1 MTPSVWISF
10 VAGLVSFFSPCVLP
24 LYPSYLSYLSG
35 VSLRPA
41 DEQLLTWRARIR
53 VVSHALFFMLGFSVI
68 FFALGLSASAL
79 GRAFIQYRGILR
91 VAGGFLIIGMG
102 LVLAGVLK
110 PSMLM
115 REWKLRGHSRRVSY
129 LGSFLVGLTFA
140 AGWTPCIGPILS
152 SVLVLTATHAALG
165 LPLISAYVIGFS
177 IPFLAIAG
185 AFASLGRLRRMARY
199 SVWISRVS
207 GYLLVLMGILLV
219 THGIERV
226 SWAAQILGQWV

>member
-1 MTPSVWISF
+1 MTPTVWISF

-79 GRAFIQYRGILR
+79 GRAF
-91 VAGGFLIIGMG
+91 
-102 LVLAGVLK
+102 
-110 PSMLM
+110 
-115 REWKLRGHSRRVSY
+115 
-129 LGSFLVGLTFA
+129 
-140 AGWTPCIGPILS
+140 
-152 SVLVLTATHAALG
+152 
-165 LPLISAYVIGFS
+165 S

-185 AFASLGRLRRMARY
+185 AFASLGRLRRTARY

-226 SWAAQILGQWV
+226 SWAAQMSGKWV